1 MPLGRGGAMW
11 LALALR
17 PVRLSGRV
25 ARASVS
31 PVLHAP
37 TAVCPSEFMSGTPR
51 TVHCSLLVGCERE
64 AEQRIPCDEATCLVQ
79 RLGGHPPFSTC
90 QDFRAP
96 APCLHNA
103 RSSADVAPSTA
114 TPLAGRARSRQR
126 RTADCEG
133 RAPTRARRRM
143 PALRNSYADC
153 VAERRAAHGR
163 TGMAPRV
170 GGAPADGQLGPDT
183 SAGGA
188 HRAHRVRS
196 RRALAQKEREGERE
210 GVTRARGQALGG
222 GACGSEGRGLRRKG
236 KGKERECSRPR

>member
-1 MPLGRGGAMW
+1 MPLVRGGAMRP
-11 LALALR
+11 ASVLR

-25 ARASVS
+25 ARTSVS

-37 TAVCPSEFMSGTPR
+37 TAVFPSEFMSGTPR
-51 TVHCSLLVGCERE
+51 TVHFSLLVGCGRE

-79 RLGGHPPFSTC
+79 RFGGHPPLSTC
-90 QDFRAP
+90 QAFLAP

-103 RSSADVAPSTA
+103 RCAADVAPSA
-114 TPLAGRARSRQR
+114 GTPLAGGARSRQR

-143 PALRNSYADC
+143 PPLRNSCAVC

-163 TGMAPRV
+163 TGRASRV

-183 SAGGA
+183 CAGGP
-188 HRAHRVRS
+188 HRALRVCTRW
-196 RRALAQKEREGERE
+196 ALAQNERRG
-210 GVTRARGQALGG
+210 GARG
-222 GACGSEGRGLRRKG
+222 
-236 KGKERECSRPR
+236 